1 MEYHVYGLLKQLLC
15 LFLSK
20 NMMERLYLQGIFEQ
34 FMIFQD
40 SGNMFFGAANN
51 PNLGGLFR
59 VLFWGEEGGEST
71 HPALSK
77 TH

>member
-1 MEYHVYGLLKQLLC
+1 
-15 LFLSK
+15 
-20 NMMERLYLQGIFEQ
+20 MERLYLRGIFEQ

-40 SGNMFFGAANN
+40 FGNMFFGAANN

-59 VLFWGEEGGEST
+59 VLFGGEEGGEST